1 MKSTGTDALSR
12 FKTLEERIE
21 RLLNALLT
29 SRKEKTVAERDLA
42 QARGQ
47 IRKLQND
54 IESMSEE
61 RTAVRNRVK
70 GLISIIAEMEPQK
83 EENIV

>member
-70 GLISIIAEMEPQK
+70 GLISNIAEMEPQK